1 MFMIPDI
8 TVSLCSVAGLLAVLR
23 AFQGQGTRD
32 QTAYFFTSL
41 LMMAA
46 VFQAARVLTWLD
58 ITILFRFL
66 TYATAA
72 ALPLVT
78 FLLAEALLRRHAP
91 LAAKYAVAG
100 GAAVLMVAATL
111 PWLTGNRTYA
121 AALMLYQLGTFCYVA
136 WMIWGRDLTT
146 LTDAENRRIGQM
158 GLALAALIPF
168 LLTDF
173 RHEMMPIPV
182 RLSGLAVLVF
192 CWVVLRQQVGHA
204 SRTDDGVALGL
215 MTISATILGLLAA
228 AQFGHGRT
236 GGFQTAAMAI
246 SVILALDVL
255 RLSLQARRLRNRA
268 TVLNS
273 LSLSGD
279 PAGFASFLN
288 SIEDAAADEGVLF
301 LQTTAIADF
310 DPPQMIASFG
320 DAMHISL
327 RDLPAEPACDT
338 IGQSQIRTL
347 MNRYGATSVF
357 VVAENPAVFAVAQR
371 TAMSTALP
379 SAELMA
385 AFSMA
390 RIIARIEASP

>member
-1 MFMIPDI
+1 
-8 TVSLCSVAGLLAVLR
+8 V
-23 AFQGQGTRD
+23 
-32 QTAYFFTSL
+32 
-41 LMMAA
+41 
-46 VFQAARVLTWLD
+46 
-58 ITILFRFL
+58 
-66 TYATAA
+66 
-72 ALPLVT
+72 
-78 FLLAEALLRRHAP
+78 
-91 LAAKYAVAG
+91 
-100 GAAVLMVAATL
+100 

-121 AALMLYQLGTFCYVA
+121 TALMLYQLGTFCYVG
-136 WMIWGRDLTT
+136 WMIWGRDMST

-192 CWVVLRQQVGHA
+192 CCVVLRQQVGHA
-204 SRTDDGVALGL
+204 SRADDAVALGL
-215 MTISATILGLLAA
+215 MTISAAILGVLAA
-228 AQFGHGRT
+228 AQFALDRAS
-236 GGFQTAAMAI
+236 GFQAGAMAL

-255 RLSLQARRLRNRA
+255 RLSLQARGLRNRA

-273 LSLSGD
+273 LSVNTD
-279 PAGFASFLN
+279 AAGFASFLT

-301 LQTTAIADF
+301 LQSTAIADF
-310 DPPQMIASFG
+310 DPPQMIAAFG
-320 DAMHISL
+320 GAMHISV
-327 RDLPAEPACDT
+327 RDLPTDPAHDT

-347 MNRYGATSVF
+347 LGRYGATSVF

-371 TAMSTALP
+371 TAMSAALP

-390 RIIARIEASP
+390 RIIARTEASE